1 LPLPVEKMAVL
12 VEMARTAVRVAAGA
26 WEARHWELAWLEPTE
41 LMAMEA
47 TGAPQAAAGRAAME
61 EMDKVE
67 LLFPLPTVPVPTEVM
82 VVARD
87 FMVSVARPVAL
98 EPRPDRMEL
107 SAMVAMV
114 VRVAAE
120 GT

>member
-1 LPLPVEKMAVL
+1 MMA
-12 VEMARTAVRVAAGA
+12 
-26 WEARHWELAWLEPTE
+26 
-41 LMAMEA
+41 
-47 TGAPQAAAGRAAME
+47 
-61 EMDKVE
+61 
-67 LLFPLPTVPVPTEVM
+67 
-82 VVARD
+82 VARD

-107 SAMVAMV
+107 SALVAMA